1 MIATGGG
8 LIGGTIGSPVG
19 QPCSNDP
26 LRPRWRTWLGSILF
40 AQVLL
45 MPIVFLTFI
54 GSTPYPESGVG
65 VTAEAGDLHIRA
77 PSAREN
83 CYSR

>member
-1 MIATGGG
+1 MPDRGWYCDPAGRQRTGGG
-8 LIGGTIGSPVG
+8 PIGGTTGSPVG

-54 GSTPYPESGVG
+54 GSTPYP
-65 VTAEAGDLHIRA
+65 A
-77 PSAREN
+77 PEWA
-83 CYSR
+83 

>member
-1 MIATGGG
+1 M
-8 LIGGTIGSPVG
+8 
-19 QPCSNDP
+19 QHDP

-40 AQVLL
+40 AQALL
-45 MPIVFLTFI
+45 MPIVFFTFI

-83 CYSR
+83 CYSI

>member
-1 MIATGGG
+1 MPDRGWYCDPTGRHRYRWWSDRWHDRVAGG
-8 LIGGTIGSPVG
+8 PAV
-19 QPCSNDP
+19 QHDP

-54 GSTPYPESGVG
+54 GSTPYP
-65 VTAEAGDLHIRA
+65 A
-77 PSAREN
+77 PEWA
-83 CYSR
+83 